1 MGLCLVSGKNFRFVV
16 VDFSQG
22 FGFVVVE
29 WVAFPGVWVYT
40 EHGSMGCSK
49 INKINQ
55 EKNTANIS
63 QDLCH
68 YYNYILKI
76 KRMKT

>member
-1 MGLCLVSGKNFRFVV
+1 
-16 VDFSQG
+16 
-22 FGFVVVE
+22 VVE

-49 INKINQ
+49 INKINK
-55 EKNTANIS
+55 EKNAANIP

-68 YYNYILKI
+68 YYNNRLKI